1 MLHNVLAIEEL
12 LRFPKQ
18 ILDYRGLGFVA
29 LGDDPFI
36 SEDCLEL
43 DLGKQLFGTCDRK
56 SSRLQSYD
64 FLERLVGVLMSQ

>member
-1 MLHNVLAIEEL
+1 MLHYVLAIEEL

-18 ILDYRGLGFVA
+18 ILDNRGLGFVV

-36 SEDCLEL
+36 SEDRLEL

-56 SSRLQSYD
+56 GSRLQSYD
-64 FLERLVGVLMSQ
+64 FFERLVGILMS